1 MALTAESTTR
11 TTFWSELKIIAVIAV
26 VLGALVA
33 GPATFLFM
41 HVEDVMHEAIEPVTL
56 IPNDTSRVENPNWL
70 GDERYVQYG
79 GKTQDGSQL
88 VFYKPYADNEVVKIP
103 AKVGASFT
111 THENRITVTKVN
123 PDNEAIAIQNDLK
136 E

>member
-1 MALTAESTTR
+1 MALTAESTAR
-11 TTFWSELKIIAVIAV
+11 PTFWSELKIIAAVSV
-26 VLGALVA
+26 VLGVVIG
-33 GPATFLFM
+33 GPATVLFM
-41 HVEDVMHEAIEPVTL
+41 GVEDATRQLVEPVTL

-79 GKTQDGSQL
+79 GKTQDGTQL
-88 VFYKPYADNEVVKIP
+88 VFYKPYADNAVVKIP

-123 PDNEAIAIQNDLK
+123 PDDEAIAIQNDLK
-136 E
+136 Q